1 MLHLCYH
8 FYIII
13 LKIKHELHIAPGS
26 DFPCIIKILA
36 AHLIQ
41 EKEGG
46 QFSTV
51 IAFAYD
57 LEKNHENA

>member
-1 MLHLCYH
+1 
-8 FYIII
+8 
-13 LKIKHELHIAPGS
+13 
-26 DFPCIIKILA
+26 
-36 AHLIQ
+36 LIQ